1 MPKNKLDK
9 LLDFMKSKNMEFN
22 VGRKGNIH
30 LHRDKIAD
38 DFRAFLE
45 ANGGRLSDFYGTRM
59 VQRPSFIDNSPS
71 HVELNK
77 PDKVLF
83 EPRGRYDDQSMSFR
97 QRYKEPDSVQ
107 VVMKTFKRRSPM
119 QGYRRP
125 TERQL
130 YVMEGAIREL
140 PGYKV
145 SDRMLERLNDSRFK
159 DDLMGRLYWPLKNSG
174 AGEEANSLLD
184 NVKRLYGIEFIPGSD
199 PYIWK

>member
-22 VGRKGNIH
+22 LGRNGNIH
-30 LHRDKIAD
+30 LHRDKIPD
-38 DFRAFLE
+38 DFRAFLKV
-45 ANGGRLSDFYGTRM
+45 NGGRLSDFYGTRM
-59 VQRPSFIDNSPS
+59 VQRPSFIDNQPS
-71 HVELNK
+71 YVELNK

-97 QRYKEPDSVQ
+97 QRYKEPDSVR
-107 VVMKTFKRRSPM
+107 VVMKTFKQRTPM

-145 SDRMLERLNDSRFK
+145 SDSMLNRLNERRFK
-159 DDLMGRLYWPLKNSG
+159 DDVMNRLYWPLKNSG
-174 AGEEANSLLD
+174 ADDEANSLLD
-184 NVKRLYGIEFIPGSD
+184 NAKRLYGIEFIPGSD
-199 PYIWK
+199 PYKWQ